1 MRYPHLQTLEL
12 SALPNCVR
20 VLQLQQRNEGRHA
33 TRVPREN
40 RRFKPYR
47 LLAGLSQDCTSSSSR
62 SITDVS
68 GSYRS
73 CSLAQA
79 GSRVPAALTELAA
92 TALLYE
98 PTCTHAVWAL
108 QACCTGFCFPFDLW
122 AAVKAC
128 TIIEQLSRNNV
139 IFLPAFDLFRNL
151 INIIVSSE
159 LRYPFLYFKYIFS
172 YCEYIAA
179 ITLYSPVC
187 LDKC

>member
-47 LLAGLSQDCTSSSSR
+47 LLTGLSQDCKSR
-62 SITDVS
+62 SYRSLTDVS

-73 CSLAQA
+73 CSL
-79 GSRVPAALTELAA
+79 
-92 TALLYE
+92 
-98 PTCTHAVWAL
+98 
-108 QACCTGFCFPFDLW
+108 TGCFLIDLW

-151 INIIVSSE
+151 INIMVSSE
-159 LRYPFLYFKYIFS
+159 LRYPFLYFEYIFS
-172 YCEYIAA
+172 YCEDIAA